1 MANTKMTNK
10 GAIEFVINTYGAEIP
25 ADVLEKLEKIKVSF
39 EKKSASKK
47 VTEKQEK
54 NGEYKDRIVE
64 ILTDA
69 GKALTIQEIQAEE
82 VEFAD
87 FNTSKMSAL
96 LTQLRT
102 EGKVVRTYDKKKAYF
117 GIA

>member
-1 MANTKMTNK
+1 MAEVKMTNK
-10 GAIEFVINTYGAEIP
+10 GAVEYVINTYGAEIP
-25 ADVLEKLEKIKVSF
+25 ADVLEKLEKIKASF

-69 GKALTIQEIQAEE
+69 GKALTIQDIQAEE
-82 VEFAD
+82 EDFAE

-96 LTQLRT
+96 LSQLRKD
-102 EGKVVRTYDKKKAYF
+102 GKIVRTYDKKKAYF
-117 GIA
+117 TVA

>member
-1 MANTKMTNK
+1 MADTKMTNK
-10 GAIEFVINTYGAEIP
+10 GAIEFVINTYGTEIP
-25 ADVLEKLEKIKVSF
+25 ADVLEKLEKIKASF

-82 VEFAD
+82 EDFAE

-96 LTQLRT
+96 LSQLRKDGT
-102 EGKVVRTYDKKKAYF
+102 IVRTYDKKKAYF